1 MTEAAPDLDGFYQR
15 FTAWGADA
23 TVDGYVDLF
32 DPDATLFDSG
42 MPEPLPASGI
52 RALITGTLGLLQGF
66 RFEPVRQGRGPA
78 DGTADTLYLEARNT
92 AVIGGEAV
100 TWPAV
105 YCVTVRG
112 DRVLRGRRYY
122 DQSAILPA
130 AMAAALPAEDPH
142 PHAGPSSIRP
152 VSVGRADDG
161 WFREWTGTVAPQGTP
176 VRFDAVERHANG
188 ETVWFY
194 NTLVLRPAAAAAM
207 AQMLGGLG
215 LSDEQDH
222 PAGRKMYG
230 GGQREV

>member
-1 MTEAAPDLDGFYQR
+1 MEEAPPDLDGFYRR

-52 RALITGTLGLLQGF
+52 RALITRTLGLLEGF
-66 RFEPVRQGRGPA
+66 RFEPARQGRGPL
-78 DGTADTLYLEARNT
+78 GGRADTLFLEARNS
-92 AVIGGEAV
+92 AVLLGEPV

-122 DQSAILPA
+122 DQAAILPA
-130 AMAAALPAEDPH
+130 AMVAALPAEEPH
-142 PHAGPSSIRP
+142 PDAGPVSIAP

-161 WFREWTGTVAPQGTP
+161 WFREWTGTVAPEGTP
-176 VRFDAVERHANG
+176 VRFDAIERHAGG

-194 NTLVLRPAAAAAM
+194 NSLVLRPAAAAAM
-207 AQMLGGLG
+207 AALLASVTGGT
-215 LSDEQDH
+215 
-222 PAGRKMYG
+222 
-230 GGQREV
+230 

>member
-1 MTEAAPDLDGFYQR
+1 MTSDAAPDLDGFYQR
-15 FTAWGADA
+15 FTAWGAEA

-52 RALITGTLGLLQGF
+52 RALITRTLGLLEGF
-66 RFEPVRQGRGPA
+66 RFEPVRQGRGGAPGA
-78 DGTADTLYLEARNT
+78 VDTLYLEARNS
-92 AVIGGEAV
+92 AVLLGEPV

-122 DQSAILPA
+122 DQGAILPA
-130 AMAAALPAEDPH
+130 AMAAALPAEEPH
-142 PHAGPSSIRP
+142 PDAGPVSISP

-161 WFREWTGTVAPQGTP
+161 WFREWTGTVAPEGTP
-176 VRFDAVERHANG
+176 LRFDAVERHAGG

-194 NTLVLRPAAAAAM
+194 NSLVLRPAAAAAV
-207 AQMLGGLG
+207 AGMLASVTGG
-215 LSDEQDH
+215 S
-222 PAGRKMYG
+222 
-230 GGQREV
+230 